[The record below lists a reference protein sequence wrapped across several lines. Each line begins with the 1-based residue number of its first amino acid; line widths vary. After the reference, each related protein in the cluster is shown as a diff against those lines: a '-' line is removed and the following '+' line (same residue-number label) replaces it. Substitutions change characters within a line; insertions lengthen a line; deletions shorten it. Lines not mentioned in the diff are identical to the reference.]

1 MNTRGGGTL
10 VRVGMILATLA
21 FTSWWSSQTIF
32 NPDRTARV
40 ADSVLTDSQFRGYLA
55 SVMAPVI
62 IKAVPTATALAA
74 DADSS
79 GPASADPVVPGSTG
93 VAPGDAAVQQRLA
106 DALGSQVARTGVEDF
121 LTEAHRSLIGEENR
135 TVTLDAATVD
145 ALVAAAIPGISPE
158 EMSAIPP
165 VSYDVPRIGVL
176 LGPRR
181 FLADHAWMFAS
192 GAAVLVGVGMAV
204 SKDRRSS
211 VKTVGR
217 WLIGISLGHL
227 LVLYV
232 LPVFVVPAL
241 TDNPWVHLATNVAK
255 ALGGVISVLVL
266 IIAAGVALTMIDLL
280 IKPPGIKPGGA
291 DRGDVSRGAAPT

>member
-1 MNTRGGGTL
+1 ML
-10 VRVGMILATLA
+10 VRVGMVLAALA
-21 FTSWWSSQTIF
+21 FTSWWSSHTIF
-32 NPDRTARV
+32 NPDRTAQV
-40 ADSVLTDSQFRGYLA
+40 ADAVLTDAQFRGYLA

-62 IKAVPTATALAA
+62 IEAVPTATALAVA
-74 DADSS
+74 ANSA
-79 GPASADPVVPGSTG
+79 GPGSTDPVPGTTG

-121 LTEAHRSLIGEENR
+121 LTEAHRSLIGEDRR

-145 ALVAAAIPGISPE
+145 ALVTAAIPGISAE
-158 EMSAIPP
+158 QLATIPP
-165 VSYDVPRIGVL
+165 VSFDVPRVGVL

-181 FLADHAWMFAS
+181 FLADHAWMFAA
-192 GAAVLVGVGMAV
+192 GAVVLVGLGIAV

-232 LPVFVVPAL
+232 LPVFVAPAL
-241 TDNPWVHLATNVAK
+241 TDNPWVHLAANVAK
-255 ALGGVISVLVL
+255 ALGAGVTSGLVL
-266 IIAAGVALTMIDLL
+266 LIVAGAALMMIDLL
-280 IKPPGIKPGGA
+280 IKPAGVNP
-291 DRGDVSRGAAPT
+291 GAAPT